1 MTDIDLEIN
10 NYEFDELLNLF
21 SIPNNF
27 DKSNFNIVNEKL
39 EKIKRVAP
47 KYYDF
52 FYRASK
58 IIIFIYDFND
68 QDILISSDIE
78 GINKIIEK
86 IRRIERF
93 ESYTTNDIIDK
104 LDYNYL
110 KRSKE
115 MTNIRKPN
123 IQEQIK
129 TNHIYNSFPNA
140 VAPGSLNSIKR
151 LTQFLNL
158 NLNTC
163 FRSNYYNSNPCDFLY
178 NIPTEVKNVVSMRLA
193 SIEIPNAWYLFS
205 TLKKNNTFVVEIN
218 NEGVTTSYD
227 IIIPDG
233 NYDNSMLES
242 YLNTTYFYQSTTISD
257 LNNIK
262 FSIDPFSFKSKF
274 EIVGVHP
281 DLFCVTI
288 IFYDNINDNFMNTF
302 GWIIGFRLAK
312 YKNIS
317 TFIISEGLY
326 DAGGD
331 RYIYVSVED
340 YQYNTNSLNIV
351 CFDQSILEK
360 NIIAKIPMVNGK
372 LSMIVDDNT
381 SPLTKT
387 RRYNGPVNIRNLHI
401 KIMDQFGNIID
412 LNNMDYSFT
421 LELEILYEGF
431 NFDHINS

>member
-10 NYEFDELLNLF
+10 NYDYNELLNLF

-27 DKSNFNIVNEKL
+27 NRTNFAIVNEKL
-39 EKIKRVAP
+39 EKIKKVAP

-52 FYRASK
+52 FYKASK
-58 IIIFIYDFND
+58 IIIYMYDFND

-78 GINKIIEK
+78 GINKIVDK
-86 IRRIERF
+86 IRKINRF

-104 LDYNYL
+104 LDFNYL

-129 TNHIYNSFPNA
+129 SNQITNSFPN
-140 VAPGSLNSIKR
+140 VIAPGSLNSIKR

-163 FRSNYYNSNPCDFLY
+163 FRSNYYNSNPCDFQY
-178 NIPTEVKNVVSMRLA
+178 NIPTEIKNVVSMRLA
-193 SIEIPNAWYLFS
+193 SIEIPNSWYLFS
-205 TLKKNNTFVVEIN
+205 TLKKNNSFVIEIN
-218 NEGVTTSYD
+218 NIGVITSYD
-227 IIIPDG
+227 ITVPDG
-233 NYDNSMLES
+233 NYDNIMLEK
-242 YLNTTYFYQSTTISD
+242 YLNTTYFYQSTIITD
-257 LNNIK
+257 LNYIK
-262 FSIDPFSFKSKF
+262 FSIDEYSFKTKF
-274 EIVGVHP
+274 EIVGTHP
-281 DLFCVTI
+281 ILFCFTI
-288 IFYDNINDNFMNTF
+288 IFNSEKNENIMNTL
-302 GWIIGFRLAK
+302 GWTFGFRLAK
-312 YKNIS
+312 YKNVND
-317 TFIISEGLY
+317 FIISEGLF

-351 CFDQSILEK
+351 CFDQSIMEK
-360 NIIAKIPMVNGK
+360 NIIAKIPMVNCK

-401 KIMDQFGNIID
+401 RIMDQFGTTID
-412 LNNMDYSFT
+412 LNNMDFSFT
-421 LELEILYEGF
+421 LEMEILYEGF